1 MAEQL
6 PTYSRAG
13 IGYADLPRLV
23 TEDIEMGAKTWGNI
37 GEKLDRLRA
46 FAQGKAEDEAIAQA
60 KKFAAANPVTKEQ
73 VEAAKNPAGVVESF
87 LGAFTGKGGTVYRQ
101 ALSEAQGVVLGN
113 DLALDANA
121 KMLQIKE
128 DAKNGLID
136 FDTARLEIQ
145 DMMDG
150 YRATVASFNPEAAI
164 KLQATLATAGNN
176 TLKTISDIESKKMDA
191 VITAGFE
198 NAMPQLARTMEDMYY
213 MGDQFDPESQ
223 TWIMADDLAAT
234 QTTALVEKAVG
245 YNKTEYV
252 AKIYEAQRQAKIN
265 GIARGLLDPEF
276 AANAS
281 AAYQMMRNNNMGKYQ
296 ATWNGMSDDERQK
309 TIDRV
314 LKTVADQKKVADDN
328 ATIQKGGLIME
339 AQRIQGELYTM
350 PLSPQERQGRI
361 GRLIQING
369 MAEQKVTS
377 NSELKAFQTGKTDEN
392 KASDEMMYSFERF
405 VDSGQLTDDQIAI
418 IAENSGM
425 SWDQARSLRNR
436 RIANQRKD
444 VTAATQMVTQAFNSM
459 QTPYNKN
466 QIQQVE
472 GDVKREIIEASED
485 PNVDPRDL
493 AKNKIAETEQQLKSE
508 QREKDYNSLV
518 LLIQNNF
525 DVADPEKFAEQL
537 IENPDLLMDMTDDPA
552 VIRQIQQRLKRL
564 K

>member
-1 MAEQL
+1 MAEL
-6 PTYSRAG
+6 PTYNRAG

-23 TEDIEMGAKTWGNI
+23 TEDIEMGAKTWGSI
-37 GEKLDRLRA
+37 SEKVDRLSSFA
-46 FAQGKAEDEAIAQA
+46 FGKAKEQAILQAQ
-60 KKFAAANPVTKEQ
+60 KFAAENPVTQEQ
-73 VEAAKNPAGVVESF
+73 IEAAKNPAGVIESF
-87 LGAFTGKGGTVYRQ
+87 LGAFTGKGGTAYRQ

-113 DLALDANA
+113 DLALEANA
-121 KMLQIKE
+121 KMLQLKE

-136 FDTARLEIQ
+136 FETAQLEIK

-150 YRATVASFNPEAAI
+150 YRATVAAFNPEAAM
-164 KLQATLATAGNN
+164 KLQATLATAGNS
-176 TLKTISDIESKKMDA
+176 TLKTISDFESKKMDA
-191 VITAGFE
+191 VISAGFE
-198 NAMPQLARTMEDMYY
+198 NAMPLLSRTMEDMYY

-245 YNKTEYV
+245 YNKPEYIKKV
-252 AKIYEAQRQAKIN
+252 YEAQRQAKVN
-265 GIARGLLDPEF
+265 GIARGVLDPEF
-276 AANAS
+276 AANATT
-281 AAYQMMRNNNMGKYQ
+281 AYQMMRNNNMGKYQ
-296 ATWNGMSDDERQK
+296 ATWNSMSDEDRQN

-361 GRLIQING
+361 ARLIQING

-392 KASDEMMYSFERF
+392 KASDEMMYNFERF